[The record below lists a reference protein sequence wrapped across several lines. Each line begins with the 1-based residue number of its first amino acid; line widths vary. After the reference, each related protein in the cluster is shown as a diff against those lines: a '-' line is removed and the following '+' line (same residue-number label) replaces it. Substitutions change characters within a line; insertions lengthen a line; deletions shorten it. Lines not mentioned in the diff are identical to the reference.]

1 MRDLTNQKKIIEFM
15 RALGLRSRNAA
26 RVYFT
31 GGSTAVMH
39 GWRDNTVDI
48 DLRFVPETDE
58 LFRALPELK
67 EKLRINIE
75 LASPADF
82 IPPLPGWEDRSL
94 FIGRE
99 GKLDFYHYDPYS
111 QALAK
116 IERGHSQDILDVES
130 MLRDG
135 LIEAEELLSLF
146 LDIENQLY
154 RYPAIDPPSFARAV
168 RQIVDQP
175 A

>member
-1 MRDLTNQKKIIEFM
+1 M